1 MPQTLGSYSAGMAD
15 KNRVPRP
22 LGWCSRCL
30 ARGVG
35 EHPAVTMNGGSGLCR
50 ECNAVVGDDQY
61 QRDLLAGLASHA
73 QQTVTAAL
81 GEARRVARALDV
93 RRPG

>member
-1 MPQTLGSYSAGMAD
+1 MAD

-30 ARGVG
+30 ARGAG
-35 EHPAVTMNGGSGLCR
+35 ERQAVTMNSGSGLCR
-50 ECNAVVGDDQY
+50 ECNAVLGDDQY
-61 QRDLLAGLASHA
+61 RRDLLAGLASSA
-73 QQTVTAAL
+73 QQTVSAAL
-81 GEARRVARALDV
+81 GEARRVARALEI